1 MKNIKNF
8 GDFVNE
14 SYDSILEGKE
24 HKFADSVYRKIADDL
39 SDLYDISDGFY
50 DKVLDLAI
58 KYYDKKKDK
67 STIEDFMS
75 AQKDKLN
82 TLIDAEKKRAE
93 KAKSKDVKKTKGK
106 DYEKDELPE
115 DDDDEEED

>member
-8 GDFVNE
+8 GDFINE
-14 SYDSILEGKE
+14 SYILEGKE

-39 SDLYDISDGFY
+39 SDIYDISDGFY

-93 KAKSKDVKKTKGK
+93 KAKSKDEKKSKGK
-106 DYEKDELPE
+106 DYENEDIDDE
-115 DDDDEEED
+115 DDEEED